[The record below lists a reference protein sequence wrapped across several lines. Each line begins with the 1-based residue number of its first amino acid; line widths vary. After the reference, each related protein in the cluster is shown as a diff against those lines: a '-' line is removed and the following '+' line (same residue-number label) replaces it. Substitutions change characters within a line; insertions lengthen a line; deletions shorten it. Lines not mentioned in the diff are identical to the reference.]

1 MEMQANYTRGRVFLG
16 MNMGRGEE
24 YNPDADAG
32 PQDNTEKEEKPEV
45 PAEESE
51 REIRV
56 DRGAEEG
63 NVELEKTVSSA
74 SEEEA
79 GFYTGSTAGSTT
91 GSGFSSDF
99 SSSPGSGTG
108 TPERDLSGRKG
119 FFNYVNFIGPYVLI
133 ITFVFF
139 ASAFAGYAY
148 SASFPEISERV
159 MEEFA
164 AQFGGI
170 LGLQPL
176 LIMLIIFLNNA
187 FVSLLF
193 LVMGLLLGILPVLF
207 VAFNGY
213 VVGVLSQMVAEEQ
226 GMLFILLA
234 LVPHGIIELPMVFL
248 AAGIGLRLGHQVLA
262 ALLGRPTEIKKEF
275 KDGIRFYFR
284 WIVPLLF
291 VAAVIETFITPLFLG
306 II

>member
-1 MEMQANYTRGRVFLG
+1 MDME
-16 MNMGRGEE
+16 RGEE
-24 YNPDADAG
+24 NYPEAGAG
-32 PQDNTEKEEKPEV
+32 PQGNSEKEEREKEEKTEDH
-45 PAEESE
+45 AEGSE
-51 REIRV
+51 REMRPEKE
-56 DRGAEEG
+56 GWEEHAER
-63 NVELEKTVSSA
+63 EKAVSS
-74 SEEEA
+74 
-79 GFYTGSTAGSTT
+79 GY
-91 GSGFSSDF
+91 D
-99 SSSPGSGTG
+99 TG
-108 TPERDLSGRKG
+108 TPERDISGKEG
-119 FFNYVNFIGPYVLI
+119 FFNYVNFIRPYVLL

-139 ASAFAGYAY
+139 AAAFAGYAY
-148 SASFPEISERV
+148 SASVPEISEMV
-159 MEEFA
+159 MEEFE

-170 LGLQPL
+170 LSLHPL

-193 LVMGLLLGILPVLF
+193 LVMGLGLGVLPVLF

-213 VVGVLSQMVAEEQ
+213 VVGVLSHLVAQER
-226 GMLFILLA
+226 GLLFILLA

-275 KDGIRFYFR
+275 KDGIRFYFH

-291 VAAVIETFITPLFLG
+291 VAAVIETFITPLLLS